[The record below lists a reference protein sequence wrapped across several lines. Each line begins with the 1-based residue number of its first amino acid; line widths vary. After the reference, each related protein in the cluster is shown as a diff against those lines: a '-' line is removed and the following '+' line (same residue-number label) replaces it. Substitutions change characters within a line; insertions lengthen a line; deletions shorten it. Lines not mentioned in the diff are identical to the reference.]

1 MRITITA
8 VGKLKEK
15 YLKEA
20 VSEYSKRLSRFVKAE
35 IVEIA
40 DCKIPDKASP
50 GEERRIIEEEGE
62 KILAKIKPA
71 SFVVAMCVE
80 GEELS
85 STELAARIE
94 KLSMTR
100 SDICFIIGGS
110 LGLSDRVKERA
121 DLRLSFGKITLP
133 HQLMRVIL
141 LEQLYRSFK
150 INNNEV
156 YHK

>member
-20 VSEYSKRLSRFVKAE
+20 VSEYSKRLSRFVKVE

-62 KILAKIKPA
+62 KILAKIKPS

-94 KLSMTR
+94 KLSMTH

-121 DLRLSFGKITLP
+121 NLRLSFGKITLP